1 MGLPHIHL
9 VSVETEDF
17 FPVLENIK
25 NFSLLPRDALHVA
38 IIQRLGLTVIASDD
52 MDFDRVKGLERHWII
67 NPPGG

>member
-1 MGLPHIHL
+1 
-9 VSVETEDF
+9 
-17 FPVLENIK
+17 VLENIK